1 MPRGEDKTQ
10 TELIAELTALRQRA
24 AAVEN
29 AEAALRRRERE
40 LSTLVENAPDMIVRF
55 DTDWVQISIAH

>member
-1 MPRGEDKTQ
+1 MQLDDDQTQ
-10 TELIAELTALRQRA
+10 TELIAELTSLRQRV